1 MPSRINCMSSIIIPR
16 RKFLG
21 NTLALAG
28 CSTFRISAQAAP
40 ESKDEPATHNWMLVG
55 GETAFLSHLP
65 MFDHLNESG
74 GSYVTPHRY
83 QAILRVSFARGS
95 TDVTNLYFADR
106 QSHPATKMFTVSP
119 ARTFVLPDLMAQPV
133 SSFNATVFRGHLE
146 RGGRPIPNM
155 SGVTVKVARVVHFH
169 KFEPAAVPAN
179 ALEYFIF
186 GRGKELYLAH
196 SILKPPDFDQIV
208 SVEISGGDFSN
219 EDLDTAIRIHVPGRK
234 NTSSDRLHEGDQV
247 TAEFADGTTR
257 SIRGL
262 REFYFEEGELFMP
275 ATFDPT
281 PEEVKAGFGN

>member
-1 MPSRINCMSSIIIPR
+1 M
-16 RKFLG
+16 
-21 NTLALAG
+21 
-28 CSTFRISAQAAP
+28 SAQ
-40 ESKDEPATHNWMLVG
+40 EKDDPATHNWMLVG

-74 GSYVTPHRY
+74 DDYVTPHRY
-83 QAILRVSFARGS
+83 QAILQASFTRGS
-95 TDVTNLYFADR
+95 KDVTNLYFADR
-106 QSHPATKMFTVSP
+106 KSHPATKMFTVSP

-146 RGGRPIPNM
+146 RGGRPISNM

-196 SILKPPDFDQIV
+196 SILKPPDFDQII
-208 SVEISGGDFSN
+208 SVEISGADFSDA
-219 EDLDTAIRIHVPGRK
+219 DLGTAIRIHVPDRK
-234 NTSSDRLHEGDQV
+234 NTSADRLHEGDRV
-247 TAEFADGTTR
+247 TAEFADGTNR

-262 REFYFEEGELFMP
+262 REFYFEEGELLMP